1 MTKPGGGYR
10 APVQRYALA
19 LGCEVRHAPEL
30 VYADDLD
37 TVQDEAFEPIG
48 ISCRICERQA
58 CHQRAVPPL
67 KHKLT
72 VDEQA
77 RDTVPYGFD

>member
-1 MTKPGGGYR
+1 MPRDHGDEARRRLPR
-10 APVQRYALA
+10 AGAAL
-19 LGCEVRHAPEL
+19 CEVRHAPEL